1 MSRGRTGFT
10 ATVAP
15 LAWLISVGGRAEFV
29 ALLTPVAARFISLL
43 TYLYVSLAEEI
54 KRVLLEHPEILVE
67 VLTAKPEIVYEALA
81 RLMPWQNLATK
92 DDLRRLEEKI
102 ATKDDLRRV
111 EERIGKL
118 EDRVEGLEER
128 LDMVE
133 EKMATKEELRAVETS
148 LREEIRRV
156 ETSLREEIGRVE
168 ESLREDMRR
177 LWLAL
182 NALGA
187 RWGVFSEDAFR
198 SGVREL
204 LRDAGYV
211 VERWVYYDDR
221 GYVYGYP
228 SEVELDIII
237 KDGRTLAV
245 EITSALKRGDLQQ
258 IKRKVEL
265 FSAVT
270 GRGVDA
276 VYVITPFIHDRNP
289 DAVIAVANAMGIVVV
304 WPRP

>member
-1 MSRGRTGFT
+1 
-10 ATVAP
+10 
-15 LAWLISVGGRAEFV
+15 
-29 ALLTPVAARFISLL
+29 
-43 TYLYVSLAEEI
+43 VSLAEEI
-54 KRVLLEHPEILVE
+54 KRVLLEQPEILVE

-92 DDLRRLEEKI
+92 DDLRRLEEKM
-102 ATKDDLRRV
+102 ATKEDLK
-111 EERIGKL
+111 KL
-118 EDRVEGLEER
+118 
-128 LDMVE
+128 E

-156 ETSLREEIGRVE
+156 ETSLREEIGKVE

-198 SGVREL
+198 NGVRDL
-204 LRDAGYV
+204 LRDAGYA
-211 VERWVYYDDR
+211 VERWIYYDDK

-270 GRGVDA
+270 GRRVDV

-289 DAVIAVANAMGIVVV
+289 DAVVAVASSMGIIVV
-304 WPRP
+304 WPKP

>member
-1 MSRGRTGFT
+1 MKSCNLGT
-10 ATVAP
+10 
-15 LAWLISVGGRAEFV
+15 
-29 ALLTPVAARFISLL
+29 
-43 TYLYVSLAEEI
+43 
-54 KRVLLEHPEILVE
+54 LEMEILVE
-67 VLTAKPEIVYEALA
+67 VLTAKPENVYEALA
-81 RLMPWQNLATK
+81 KLTPWQNMATK
-92 DDLRRLEEKI
+92 EDLRRLEEKM
-102 ATKDDLRRV
+102 ATKEDLK
-111 EERIGKL
+111 KL
-118 EDRVEGLEER
+118 
-128 LDMVE
+128 E
-133 EKMATKEELRAVETS
+133 EKMATKEELRVVETS

-156 ETSLREEIGRVE
+156 ETSLREEIGKVE

-204 LRDAGYV
+204 LRDARYA
-211 VERWVYYDDR
+211 VERWIYYDDR

-228 SEVELDIII
+228 SEVELDVVVR
-237 KDGRTLAV
+237 DGGTFAV
-245 EITSALKRGDLQQ
+245 EITSALRRGDLHQ

-289 DAVIAVANAMGIVVV
+289 DAVIAVANAMGITVM
-304 WPRP
+304 RPTSDCAHF

>member
-1 MSRGRTGFT
+1 
-10 ATVAP
+10 
-15 LAWLISVGGRAEFV
+15 
-29 ALLTPVAARFISLL
+29 
-43 TYLYVSLAEEI
+43 LYVSLADVI
-54 KRVLLEHPEILVE
+54 RRVLLEHPEILVE

-81 RLMPWQNLATK
+81 RLMPWQNLVTK
-92 DDLRRLEEKI
+92 DDLRRLEERM
-102 ATKDDLRRV
+102 ATKDDLKR
-111 EERIGKL
+111 
-118 EDRVEGLEER
+118 LEEK
-128 LDMVE
+128 V
-133 EKMATKEELRAVETS
+133 ATKEELRAVETS

-156 ETSLREEIGRVE
+156 ETSLREEIGKVE

-187 RWGVFSEDAFR
+187 RWGVLSEDAFR

-204 LRDAGYV
+204 LRDAGYA
-211 VERWVYYDDR
+211 VERWIYYDDR

-258 IKRKVEL
+258 IRRKVEF
-265 FSAVT
+265 FSTVT
-270 GRGVDA
+270 GRSVDA

-289 DAVIAVANAMGIVVV
+289 DAVIAVANAVGINVV

>member
-1 MSRGRTGFT
+1 M
-10 ATVAP
+10 
-15 LAWLISVGGRAEFV
+15 
-29 ALLTPVAARFISLL
+29 
-43 TYLYVSLAEEI
+43 YVSLADEI
-54 KRVLLEHPEILVE
+54 KRVLIERPEILVE

-92 DDLRRLEEKI
+92 DDLRRLEEKM
-102 ATKDDLRRV
+102 ATKDDL
-111 EERIGKL
+111 KK
-118 EDRVEGLEER
+118 LEER
-128 LDMVE
+128 MATKEDLKRLE
-133 EKMATKEELRAVETS
+133 ERMATKEELRAVETS

-156 ETSLREEIGRVE
+156 ETSLREEIGKVE
-168 ESLREDMRR
+168 ESPREDLRR

-204 LRDAGYV
+204 LKDAGYTV
-211 VERWVYYDDR
+211 DRWVYYDDK

-228 SEVELDIII
+228 SEVELDIVI

-258 IKRKVEL
+258 IRRKVEL
-265 FSAVT
+265 FGAVT
-270 GRGVDA
+270 GRRVDA
-276 VYVITPFIHDRNP
+276 VYVITPFIHDKNP
-289 DAVIAVANAMGIVVV
+289 DAVAAVASSMGINVV

>member
-1 MSRGRTGFT
+1 MHSNGE
-10 ATVAP
+10 
-15 LAWLISVGGRAEFV
+15 L
-29 ALLTPVAARFISLL
+29 
-43 TYLYVSLAEEI
+43 VSLAEEI
-54 KRVLLEHPEILVE
+54 KRVLMEHPEILVE
-67 VLTAKPEIVYEALA
+67 VLTAKPEVIYEALA
-81 RLMPWQNLATK
+81 KLTPWQNLATK
-92 DDLRRLEEKI
+92 DDLKRLEEKM
-102 ATKDDLRRV
+102 ATKEDLK
-111 EERIGKL
+111 KL
-118 EDRVEGLEER
+118 EEKMATKEELKRLEER
-128 LDMVE
+128 VNSIEERMATKEDLKRLE

-148 LREEIRRV
+148 LREDMRKV
-156 ETSLREEIGRVE
+156 EA
-168 ESLREDMRR
+168 SLREDMRR

-204 LRDAGYV
+204 LKDAGYTV
-211 VERWVYYDDR
+211 DRWVYYDDK

-228 SEVELDIII
+228 SEVELDIVI

-258 IKRKVEL
+258 IRRKVEL

-270 GRGVDA
+270 GRRIDA
-276 VYVITPFIHDRNP
+276 VYVITPFIHDKNP
-289 DAVIAVANAMGIVVV
+289 DAVAAVASSMGINVV

>member
-1 MSRGRTGFT
+1 M
-10 ATVAP
+10 
-15 LAWLISVGGRAEFV
+15 
-29 ALLTPVAARFISLL
+29 
-43 TYLYVSLAEEI
+43 SLADEI
-54 KRVLLEHPEILVE
+54 KRVLMERPEILVE

-92 DDLRRLEEKI
+92 EDLRRLEERM
-102 ATKDDLRRV
+102 ATKDDLK
-111 EERIGKL
+111 KL
-118 EDRVEGLEER
+118 EEKMATKEDLKRLEER
-128 LDMVE
+128 MATKE
-133 EKMATKEELRAVETS
+133 ELKKLEERVDRIEERMATKEELKRLEERVNSIEERMATKEDLKRLEERMATKEELRAVET
-148 LREEIRRV
+148 
-156 ETSLREEIGRVE
+156 
-168 ESLREDMRR
+168 SLREDMRR

-204 LRDAGYV
+204 LRDAGYAV
-211 VERWVYYDDR
+211 DRWVYYDDR

-237 KDGRTLAV
+237 RDGRALAV

-258 IKRKVEL
+258 IRRKVEL
-265 FSAVT
+265 FSTVT
-270 GRGVDA
+270 GRRVDA

-289 DAVIAVANAMGIVVV
+289 DAVAAVASSMGIVVV

>member
-1 MSRGRTGFT
+1 M
-10 ATVAP
+10 
-15 LAWLISVGGRAEFV
+15 
-29 ALLTPVAARFISLL
+29 ARFITLL
-43 TYLYVSLAEEI
+43 PRLYVSLADEI
-54 KRVLLEHPEILVE
+54 KRVLMERPEILVE

-92 DDLRRLEEKI
+92 DDLKKLEEKMVTKEDLKRLEERM
-102 ATKDDLRRV
+102 ATK
-111 EERIGKL
+111 EELKK
-118 EDRVEGLEER
+118 LEER
-128 LDMVE
+128 VDRIE
-133 EKMATKEELRAVETS
+133 ERMATKEDLKRLEERMATKEELRAVETS
-148 LREEIRRV
+148 LREEIRNV
-156 ETSLREEIGRVE
+156 ETSLREEIGKVE
-168 ESLREDMRR
+168 ESLREDMRK

-204 LRDAGYV
+204 LKDAGYAV
-211 VERWVYYDDR
+211 DRWVYYDDR

-237 KDGRTLAV
+237 RDGRALAV

-258 IKRKVEL
+258 IRRKVEL
-265 FSAVT
+265 FSTVT
-270 GRGVDA
+270 GRRIDA

-289 DAVIAVANAMGIVVV
+289 DAVAAVASSMGIVVV

>member
-1 MSRGRTGFT
+1 
-10 ATVAP
+10 
-15 LAWLISVGGRAEFV
+15 
-29 ALLTPVAARFISLL
+29 
-43 TYLYVSLAEEI
+43 LYVSLAEEI
-54 KRVLLEHPEILVE
+54 RRVLLEHPEILVE

-81 RLMPWQNLATK
+81 RLMPWQNLVTK
-92 DDLRRLEEKI
+92 DDLRRLEEKM
-102 ATKDDLRRV
+102 ATKDDLK
-111 EERIGKL
+111 KL
-118 EDRVEGLEER
+118 E
-128 LDMVE
+128 
-133 EKMATKEELRAVETS
+133 EKVATKEELRAVETS

-156 ETSLREEIGRVE
+156 ETSLREEIGKVE

-204 LRDAGYV
+204 LRDAGYA
-211 VERWVYYDDR
+211 VEGWIYYDDR

-228 SEVELDIII
+228 SEVELDVIIR
-237 KDGRTLAV
+237 DGRTLAV

-270 GRGVDA
+270 GRRVDA

-289 DAVIAVANAMGIVVV
+289 DAVIAVANAMGINVV

>member
-1 MSRGRTGFT
+1 
-10 ATVAP
+10 
-15 LAWLISVGGRAEFV
+15 
-29 ALLTPVAARFISLL
+29 
-43 TYLYVSLAEEI
+43 LYVSLAEEI

-81 RLMPWQNLATK
+81 KLMPWQNLATK
-92 DDLRRLEEKI
+92 DDLRRVEESIGRLEE
-102 ATKDDLRRV
+102 RV
-111 EERIGKL
+111 K
-118 EDRVEGLEER
+118 GLEER
-128 LDMVE
+128 LGMVE
-133 EKMATKEELRAVETS
+133 EKMATKEELK
-148 LREEIRRV
+148 RV
-156 ETSLREEIGRVE
+156 EA
-168 ESLREDMRR
+168 SLREDLRR
-177 LWLAL
+177 VELAL

-204 LRDAGYV
+204 LRDAGYA

-228 SEVELDIII
+228 SEVELDVVVR
-237 KDGRTLAV
+237 DGRTFAV
-245 EITSALKRGDLQQ
+245 EITSSLRRGDLQE

-270 GRGVDA
+270 GRKIDA

-289 DAVIAVANAMGIVVV
+289 DAVIAVANAIGITVV
-304 WPRP
+304 WPKP